1 MMKCLDAVSGPNFR
15 RNHLQ
20 DTVGGTGTTSTNT
33 GPAPTISPEAIV
45 PITAVMTVEQDAIVE
60 ATAAPI
66 VVVVVEVMVVEVVV
80 VTLVVAK
87 SA

>member
-33 GPAPTISPEAIV
+33 GPAPTISSEAIV

-60 ATAAPI
+60 ATAAAII
-66 VVVVVEVMVVEVVV
+66 VVVMEVVEGEVVV
-80 VTLVVAK
+80 DLVVAK